1 MLFDLGALVI
11 TDGAAALLAETQQTD
26 AAARLMRRHLT
37 GDWGELDAHDRKVNQ
52 ENLRRGLR
60 LMSAYTLPGGQRI
73 WIITESDRSVTTILL
88 PEEY

>member
-1 MLFDLGALVI
+1 MMLFDLGTIVI
-11 TDGAAALLAETQQTD
+11 TDGAAALLAETGQAD

-37 GDWGELDAHDRKVNQ
+37 GDWGELDEHDRAVNR
-52 ENLRRGLR
+52 ENLRRGWR

-73 WIITESDRSVTTILL
+73 WIITEQGVTTILL